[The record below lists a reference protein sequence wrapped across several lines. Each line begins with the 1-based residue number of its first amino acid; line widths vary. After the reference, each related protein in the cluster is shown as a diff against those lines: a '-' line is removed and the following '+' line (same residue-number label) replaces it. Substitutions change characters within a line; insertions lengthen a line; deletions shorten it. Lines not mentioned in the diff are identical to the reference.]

1 MRVMHRGGECSLHWQ
16 SQASGA
22 AHPAASA
29 AIIINPPHRGDCN
42 DLARLHRAQTVPALC
57 SGSHNQSLGDLAGAE
72 RPQGLL
78 PLRVDSGKGRLAFS
92 NPQPTAFPSHAMTVS
107 TTTCY
112 VMQSL

>member
-1 MRVMHRGGECSLHWQ
+1 MQLILQPQGPLSFIPCPRSTF
-16 SQASGA
+16 
-22 AHPAASA
+22 
-29 AIIINPPHRGDCN
+29 D
-42 DLARLHRAQTVPALC
+42 DLVRLHRPETLLVLC

-107 TTTCY
+107 TTICY